1 MSFRGRPADEE
12 FPFTETLA
20 AAAGGATG
28 ADMGPCPIRR
38 CGRGLAALSGSEIA
52 QTPDFQDF
60 AMQDYSPSASVENAI
75 ALQKF
80 GVGQPVLRKEDDT
93 LVRGKGKYTDDFD
106 LPGQAYAWFVRSSHA
121 HGIIKGID
129 TSAAKAMPGVLG
141 VWTGADLVS
150 AGYGPYTC
158 GLPLKSRDGTPLL
171 QTNRT
176 ALMSDKVRYVGDPAA
191 FVVAETLAQARDAA
205 EAVVLD
211 IEPLPAV
218 TEAAE
223 AAKPGA
229 PQLYGHIPNNVAL
242 DYHYGDAAKVE
253 AAFAGA
259 AHVTKLDITN
269 TRVAVVAMEPRAALA
284 SYDKTSER
292 YTIQVP
298 TQGVAGNRTNLA
310 KNLLRVAND
319 KVHLLTANV
328 GGSFG
333 MKNINYPEY
342 ICILHAAKSLGR
354 PVKWTD
360 ERSTSFLSDS
370 HGRAQQ
376 IHAELALD
384 AEGKFLAVKV
394 SGYGNLGAYITGVAP
409 SPLSLNVGKNISSV
423 YRTPLLSVDIKTV
436 LTNTTLMGAYR
447 GAGRPEANYFMER
460 LIDRAADEMGINRLT
475 LRKRNFIK
483 PAQMPFAASSGVTYD
498 SGDFHGVFNKALEIS
513 DHAGFAKR
521 KKESR
526 KRGKLRGIA
535 VGSYLEVTAP
545 PGVELGKI
553 VFEDDGSVKLITGTL
568 DYGQGHATP
577 FAQVMADQ
585 LGVPFE
591 AVKLEQGDSDLVHT
605 GNGTGGSRSITASG
619 MAIVEA
625 SKLVIEKGKKAA
637 AHLMEAAEGDIEFA
651 KGRFTIAGT
660 DRSIDIME
668 LARRLREGKMPD
680 GVPSSLDVDHTTK
693 EVPSTFPNGCHVAE
707 VEIDPETG
715 VMQIVRYTGVN
726 DFGTIVNP
734 MLVAGQLHGG
744 VAQGIGQ
751 ALMEKVSY
759 DSSGQPITGSF
770 MDYAM
775 PRAEDIPMMAVGDHP
790 VPAKSNP
797 LGTKGCG
804 EAGCA
809 GSLSTIVNAA
819 LDALSEFGIAHID
832 MPLTSE
838 RIWRAIQDAKAK
850 VA

>member
-1 MSFRGRPADEE
+1 
-12 FPFTETLA
+12 
-20 AAAGGATG
+20 
-28 ADMGPCPIRR
+28 
-38 CGRGLAALSGSEIA
+38 
-52 QTPDFQDF
+52 
-60 AMQDYSPSASVENAI
+60 MQDYSPSASVENAI

-106 LPGQAYAWFVRSSHA
+106 LPDQAYAWIVRSSHA

-129 TSAAKAMPGVLG
+129 ASAAKAMPGVLG
-141 VWTGADLVS
+141 VWTGADLAS

-158 GLPLKSRDGTPLL
+158 GLPLKNRDGTPLL

-176 ALMSDKVRYVGDPAA
+176 ALMSDKVRYVGDPVA
-191 FVVAETLAQARDAA
+191 FVVAETLAQARDAG

-211 IEPLPAV
+211 IDPLPAV
-218 TEAAE
+218 TSAEE

-229 PQLYGHIPNNVAL
+229 PQLYDHIPNNVAL
-242 DYHYGDAAKVE
+242 DYHYGDTAKVE
-253 AAFAGA
+253 AAFASA

-284 SYDKTSER
+284 SYDRKSER

-310 KNLLRVAND
+310 KNLLKVPND

-342 ICILHAAKSLGR
+342 MCILHAAKALGR

-384 AEGKFLAVKV
+384 PEGRFLAVKI

-409 SPLSLNVGKNISSV
+409 SPLSLNVGKNIASV

-483 PAQMPFAASSGVTYD
+483 PAQMPFTASSGVTYD

-513 DHAGFAKR
+513 DHANFPKR

-526 KRGKLRGIA
+526 KRGRLRGIA

-577 FAQVMADQ
+577 FAQVMSDQ

-591 AVKLEQGDSDLVHT
+591 AVKLVQGDSDIVHT

-651 KGRFTIAGT
+651 RGRFTIAGT

-668 LARRLREGKMPD
+668 LARRLREGKMPE

-707 VEIDPETG
+707 VEIDPDTG
-715 VMQIVRYTGVN
+715 VVQIVRYTGVN

-751 ALMEKVSY
+751 ALMECVSY
-759 DSSGQPITGSF
+759 DESGQPITGSF

-775 PRAEDIPMMAVGDHP
+775 PRAQDIPIMAVGDHP

-809 GSLSTIVNAA
+809 GSLSTIVNAVI
-819 LDALSEFGIAHID
+819 DALAEFGIGHID

-838 RIWRAIQDAKAK
+838 RIWRAIQDAKAR

>member
-1 MSFRGRPADEE
+1 VVYGVQ
-12 FPFTETLA
+12 A
-20 AAAGGATG
+20 AKAAEKQA
-28 ADMGPCPIRR
+28 I
-38 CGRGLAALSGSEIA
+38 SG
-52 QTPDFQDF
+52 FL
-60 AMQDYSPSASVENAI
+60 MQDHTSSTSLENAI
-75 ALQKF
+75 ALQKY
-80 GVGQPVLRKEDDT
+80 GVGQPVRRKEDDT
-93 LVRGKGKYTDDFD
+93 LVRGQGKYTDDFN
-106 LPGQAYAWFVRSSHA
+106 LPGQAYAWIVRSSHA
-121 HGIIKGID
+121 HGIIRGID
-129 TSAAKAMPGVLG
+129 TAAARDMPGVLG
-141 VWTGADLVS
+141 VWTGTDLAA
-150 AGYGPYTC
+150 AGYGPFTC
-158 GLPLKSRDGTPLL
+158 ALPLKSRDGTPLH

-176 ALMSDKVRYVGDPAA
+176 ALMSDKVRYVGDPVA
-191 FVVAETLAQARDAA
+191 FVVAETLVQARDAA
-205 EAVVLD
+205 EAVVID
-211 IEPLPAV
+211 IDPLPAV
-218 TEAAE
+218 TDPEEAAQ
-223 AAKPGA
+223 PGA
-229 PQLYGHIPNNVAL
+229 PQLYDHIPGNVAL
-242 DYHYGDAAKVE
+242 DYHFGDAAKVE
-253 AAFAGA
+253 AAFNSA
-259 AHVTKLDITN
+259 AHVTKLDIVN

-284 SYDKTSER
+284 SYDKRSER
-292 YTIQVP
+292 FTIQVP
-298 TQGVAGNRTNLA
+298 TQGVAANRVNLA
-310 KNLLRVAND
+310 KNILKVPND

-333 MKNINYPEY
+333 MKNISYPEY
-342 ICILHAAKSLGR
+342 VCILHAAKALGR

-370 HGRAQQ
+370 HGRAQK
-376 IHAELALD
+376 IHCELALD
-384 AEGKFLAVKV
+384 ADGKFLAVKV

-409 SPLSLNVGKNISSV
+409 QPLSLNIGKNLGSV
-423 YRTPLLSVDIKTV
+423 YRTPAMTVDIKTV

-498 SGDFHGVFNKALEIS
+498 SGDFQGVFNKALDIS
-513 DHAGFAKR
+513 DHAGFTKR

-545 PGVELGKI
+545 PSVELGKI
-553 VFEDDGSVKLITGTL
+553 VFEEDDSVKLITGTL

-577 FAQVMADQ
+577 FSQVLSDQ

-591 AVKLEQGDSDLVHT
+591 RIKLEQGDSDLVHT

-619 MAIVEA
+619 MAIVGA
-625 SKLVIEKGKKAA
+625 SKLIIEKGKRAA

-651 KGRFTIAGT
+651 NGHFTIAGT
-660 DRSIDIME
+660 DRSIDIMD
-668 LARRLREGKMPD
+668 LARRVREGDMPE
-680 GVPSSLDVDHTTK
+680 GVPSSLDVDHTS
-693 EVPSTFPNGCHVAE
+693 EPVPSTFPNGCHVAE

-715 VMQIVRYTGVN
+715 IVQIVRYTGVN

-734 MLVAGQLHGG
+734 LLVAGQLHGG

-751 ALMEKVSY
+751 AFMECVSY
-759 DSSGQPITGSF
+759 DANGQPITGSF
-770 MDYAM
+770 MDYAL
-775 PRAEDIPMMAVGDHP
+775 PRAEDIPLMEIGDHP

-809 GSLSTIVNAA
+809 GSLSTLINAV
-819 LDALSEFGIAHID
+819 LDALSELGVTHID
-832 MPLTSE
+832 MPLTPE
-838 RIWRAIQDAKAK
+838 RVWRAIQDAKAK

>member
-1 MSFRGRPADEE
+1 VVD
-12 FPFTETLA
+12 
-20 AAAGGATG
+20 
-28 ADMGPCPIRR
+28 
-38 CGRGLAALSGSEIA
+38 
-52 QTPDFQDF
+52 
-60 AMQDYSPSASVENAI
+60 
-75 ALQKF
+75 
-80 GVGQPVLRKEDDT
+80 
-93 LVRGKGKYTDDFD
+93 
-106 LPGQAYAWFVRSSHA
+106 
-121 HGIIKGID
+121 ID
-129 TSAAKAMPGVLG
+129 
-141 VWTGADLVS
+141 
-150 AGYGPYTC
+150 
-158 GLPLKSRDGTPLL
+158 
-171 QTNRT
+171 
-176 ALMSDKVRYVGDPAA
+176 
-191 FVVAETLAQARDAA
+191 
-205 EAVVLD
+205 
-211 IEPLPAV
+211 PLPAV
-218 TEAAE
+218 TSAEVAAQ
-223 AAKPGA
+223 PGA
-229 PQLYGHIPNNVAL
+229 PQLYDHIPNNVAL
-242 DYHYGDAAKVE
+242 DYHYGDTAKVE
-253 AAFAGA
+253 AAFASA
-259 AHVTKLDITN
+259 AHVTKLDIVN

-284 SYDKTSER
+284 SYDKATQR

-298 TQGVAGNRTNLA
+298 TQGVAGNRMNLA
-310 KNLLRVAND
+310 KNLLKVPNE

-342 ICILHAAKSLGR
+342 ICILHAAKTLGR

-376 IHAELALD
+376 IHCELALD
-384 AEGKFLAVKV
+384 SEGKFLAVKV

-409 SPLSLNVGKNISSV
+409 SPLSLNIGKNLASV
-423 YRTPLLSVDIKTV
+423 YRTPLMTVDIKTV

-460 LIDRAADEMGINRLT
+460 LIDRAADEMGINRLK

-483 PAQMPFAASSGVTYD
+483 PAQMPFEASSGVTYD
-498 SGDFHGVFNKALEIS
+498 SGDFQGVFDKALEIS
-513 DHAGFAKR
+513 DHEGFAKR

-553 VFEDDGSVKLITGTL
+553 LFEDDGSVRLITGTL

-577 FAQVMADQ
+577 FAQVLCAQ

-591 AVKLEQGDSDLVHT
+591 SVKLEQGDSDIVHT

-625 SKLVIEKGKKAA
+625 SKLIIEKGKRAA
-637 AHLMEAAEGDIEFA
+637 AHLMEASEGDIEF
-651 KGRFTIAGT
+651 GN
-660 DRSIDIME
+660 DRSVDIIE
-668 LARRLREGKMPD
+668 LARRLREGKMPE
-680 GVPSSLDVDHTTK
+680 GVPSSLDVDHTT
-693 EVPSTFPNGCHVAE
+693 EAVPSTFPNGCHVAE

-715 VMQIVRYTGVN
+715 IVQIVRYTGVN

-751 ALMEKVSY
+751 ALMECVSY

-809 GSLSTIVNAA
+809 GSLSTIVNAVV
-819 LDALSEFGIAHID
+819 DALSEYGIAHID
-832 MPLTSE
+832 MPLTPE
-838 RIWRAIQDAKAK
+838 RVWRAIRDAKAK

>member
-1 MSFRGRPADEE
+1 
-12 FPFTETLA
+12 
-20 AAAGGATG
+20 
-28 ADMGPCPIRR
+28 
-38 CGRGLAALSGSEIA
+38 
-52 QTPDFQDF
+52 
-60 AMQDYSPSASVENAI
+60 MQDHTSSPSLENAI

-80 GVGQPVLRKEDDT
+80 GVGQPVRRKEDDT
-93 LVRGKGKYTDDFD
+93 LVRGKGKYTDDFN
-106 LPGQAYAWFVRSSHA
+106 LPGQVYAWIVRSSHA
-121 HGIIKGID
+121 HGIIRGID
-129 TSAAKAMPGVLG
+129 TRAAKAMPGVLG
-141 VWTGADLVS
+141 VWTGTDLAA
-150 AGYGPYTC
+150 AGHAPFTC

-171 QTNRT
+171 QTNRG
-176 ALMSDKVRYVGDPAA
+176 ALVSDKVRFVGDPVA
-191 FVVAETLAQARDAA
+191 FVVAETLAQARDAG

-211 IEPLPAV
+211 IDPLPAV
-218 TEAAE
+218 TEPAE

-229 PQLYGHIPNNVAL
+229 PQLYDHIPNNVAL

-253 AAFAGA
+253 AAFASA
-259 AHVTKLDITN
+259 AHVTRLDITN

-284 SYDKTSER
+284 SYDRASER

-298 TQGVAGNRTNLA
+298 TQGVAGNRLNLA
-310 KNLLRVAND
+310 KNLKVPNE

-333 MKNINYPEY
+333 MKNVNYPEY
-342 ICILHAAKSLGR
+342 MCILHAAKTLGR

-370 HGRAQQ
+370 HGRAGQ
-376 IHAELALD
+376 IHCELALD
-384 AEGKFLAVKV
+384 AEGKFLALKV

-409 SPLSLNVGKNISSV
+409 IPLSLNVGKNIASV
-423 YRTPLLSVDIKTV
+423 YRTPLLTVDIKTV

-447 GAGRPEANYFMER
+447 GAGRPEANYYMER

-483 PAQMPFAASSGVTYD
+483 PAQMPFSASSGVTYD
-498 SGDFHGVFNKALEIS
+498 SGDFQGVFNKALEIS
-513 DHAGFAKR
+513 DHANFAKR

-577 FAQVMADQ
+577 FAQVLSAQ
-585 LGVPFE
+585 LGVPFDRI
-591 AVKLEQGDSDLVHT
+591 KLEQGDSDIVHT
-605 GNGTGGSRSITASG
+605 GSGTGGSRSITASG

-625 SKLVIEKGKKAA
+625 SRLVIEKGKRAA
-637 AHLMEAAEGDIEFA
+637 AHLMEAAEADIEFGN
-651 KGRFTIAGT
+651 GRFTIAGT
-660 DRSIDIME
+660 DRSIDIIE

-680 GVPSSLDVDHTTK
+680 GVPASLDVDHTT
-693 EVPSTFPNGCHVAE
+693 EPVPSTFPNGCHVAE

-715 VMQIVRYTGVN
+715 IVQIVRYTGVN

-734 MLVAGQLHGG
+734 LLVAGQMHGG

-751 ALMEKVSY
+751 ALMECVSY

-770 MDYAM
+770 MDYAL
-775 PRAEDIPMMAVGDHP
+775 PRAEDIPDMAVGDHP

-809 GSLSTIVNAA
+809 GSLSTIVNAVI
-819 LDALSEFGIAHID
+819 DALSEYGITHID
-832 MPLTSE
+832 MPLTPE
-838 RIWRAIQDAKAK
+838 RVWRAIRDAKK